1 MINIV
6 TSFFNKNNYGS
17 HSKEILEIR
26 NLEYNNSL
34 LNNLKCEYVEKM
46 HLFIEDDNSLN
57 ILNDLVEKNSV
68 YKNKDEK
75 MMLNKQPLY
84 SDFFLY

>member
-1 MINIV
+1 MINII

-34 LNNLKCEYVEKM
+34 LNNYDSYYFRYWALLLLACYQ
-46 HLFIEDDNSLN
+46 
-57 ILNDLVEKNSV
+57 LVLS
-68 YKNKDEK
+68 
-75 MMLNKQPLY
+75 
-84 SDFFLY
+84 